1 MYCQSCGAETNRELN
16 YCSRC
21 GASTSPE
28 TELVPISLT
37 KPALSI
43 GLTVALITLG
53 GFALLI
59 TGAVKLAEVFKVPDP
74 IMAVIV
80 MGMLTI
86 AFCDFMLLRLLGRI
100 INTALDA
107 RKETPSPQKKTLK
120 RDTSR
125 QLGPPQFEPVPSVT
139 EHTTRTFTPVY
150 REPSDPD
157 NKYRDNK

>member
-1 MYCQSCGAETNRELN
+1 MYCLSCGAETSRDLN

-37 KPALSI
+37 KPALAI

-53 GFALLI
+53 GFVLLI
-59 TGAVKLAEVFKVPDP
+59 TGAVKLAEIFKVPDP

-80 MGMLTI
+80 IGMFTI
-86 AFCDFMLLRLLGRI
+86 ALCDFMLLRLLGRI
-100 INTALDA
+100 VNTSLDA
-107 RKETPSPQKKTLK
+107 RKDKPAALKKVPK
-120 RDTSR
+120 RDTAR
-125 QLGPPQFEPVPSVT
+125 QLNPPQFEPVPSVT

-150 REPSDPD
+150 REPSD
-157 NKYRDNK
+157 RGTR

>member
-1 MYCQSCGAETNRELN
+1 MYCQTCGAETSRELN

-28 TELVPISLT
+28 TELVPINLT
-37 KPALSI
+37 KPALAI
-43 GLTVALITLG
+43 GLTIALITLG

-59 TGAVKLAEVFKVPDP
+59 TGAVKLAEIFKLPDP

-80 MGMLTI
+80 MGMFTI

-100 INTALDA
+100 INTSLDA
-107 RKETPSPQKKTLK
+107 RKESAQPQKKALK

-125 QLGPPQFEPVPSVT
+125 QLGAPQFEPVPSVT
-139 EHTTRTFTPVY
+139 EHTTRTFSPVY
-150 REPSDPD
+150 REPSDRGT
-157 NKYRDNK
+157 K

>member
-1 MYCQSCGAETNRELN
+1 MYCPSCGAETNRDLN

-21 GASTSPE
+21 GSSTAPE

-37 KPALSI
+37 KPALAI

-53 GFALLI
+53 GFVLLI
-59 TGAVKLAEVFKVPDP
+59 TGAIKLAEIFKVPDP

-80 MGMLTI
+80 MGMFTI

-100 INTALDA
+100 VNNTLDA
-107 RKETPSPQKKTLK
+107 RKDKPAALKKAAK

-125 QLGPPQFEPVPSVT
+125 QLNPPQFEPVPSVT

-150 REPSDPD
+150 REPSD
-157 NKYRDNK
+157 RGTR